1 MKIFKRIIITI
12 LFFLIIIYLGLGV
25 FIWTRGKVLLTKRL
39 SQEVGREVRIGS
51 LYLVPPYSININDL
65 EIKNIL
71 FVDRV
76 KLEPSIIGLL
86 LGRLGLNKL
95 IVNKPEISI
104 VRLKPNKLNIDEV
117 IDFIEQRQSEKRVG
131 IYTNESRNISSKKA
145 QEVNFF
151 VKEAIIKYGSISFD
165 DKIARISF
173 SISAIDFS
181 VVTELMDFKTRV
193 NLDAKVLSD
202 KDTNLGL
209 IWASGWLNFVKKD
222 MDAKFSLED
231 VDVSYFSPY
240 FREFLKGAKSGKL
253 LLTAKMISKNNNLV
267 INCQL
272 ETRNLSFVD
281 ETLIVDV
288 EDKKI
293 TLFNNLTGIIF
304 GTLFGPGSAGIF
316 DFSIHTKFDCPRL
329 EGLRFKGNIFK
340 EPIKK
345 IFEGGH
351 KEKIEAVKKVGKDF
365 EAIGKEL
372 KEQFK
377 GMKDIFK
384 DFKVKVIK
392 EENEESV
399 SKSIDSQAQE
409 Q

>member
-12 LFFLIIIYLGLGV
+12 LIFLIIIYLGLAV
-25 FIWTRGKVLLTKRL
+25 FIWTKGKVLLTKIL

-65 EIKNIL
+65 EIKDIL
-71 FVDRV
+71 FVDRI
-76 KLEPSIIGLL
+76 KLEPSIMGLF
-86 LGRLGLNKL
+86 LGKLGLNKL
-95 IVNKPEISI
+95 IVNKPEMSI
-104 VRLKPNKLNIDEV
+104 TRLKPDKLNINEV
-117 IDFIEQRQSEKRVG
+117 IDFIKQRQSKKRVG
-131 IYTNESRNISSKKA
+131 IHTDESRDIGSEKGQK
-145 QEVNFF
+145 VNFF
-151 VKEAIIKYGSISFD
+151 VKEAIIKNGGISFD
-165 DKIARISF
+165 DKITRISF

-181 VVTELMDFKTRV
+181 VVTELRDFKTRV
-193 NLDAKVLSD
+193 DLDAKVLSD

-253 LLTAKMISKNNNLV
+253 LLSANMISKNNNLV
-267 INCQL
+267 VNCHL

-316 DFSIHTKFDCPRL
+316 DFSIHTKFDCPKL
-329 EGLRFKGNIFK
+329 EGLKFKGNIFK

-345 IFEGGH
+345 IFEGDH
-351 KEKIEAVKKVGKDF
+351 KEKIEAIKKVGKDF

-384 DFKVKVIK
+384 DFKVKVTK

-399 SKSIDSQAQE
+399 LKSIDSQTQE